1 MSEEI
6 KLDEKELRLLIE
18 DEAKKYGFGVEEIKE
33 VFDFCRAK
41 GTKKCIRDE
50 FQKLNTS
57 KKLKEAVESFKEKRF
72 KNLKQ

>member
-6 KLDEKELRLLIE
+6 KLDEKELKLLAE
-18 DEAKKYGFGVEEIKE
+18 EEAREHGFGVEEIKQ
-33 VFDFCRAK
+33 VLTICK
-41 GTKKCIRDE
+41 IKSTKKCIKDE